1 MLINKMHFLKSL
13 YLRKSTSYSKKQK
26 IKQAENVYECVYR
39 LLAIIAA
46 LEINNMQKAIKECS
60 PNPN

>member
-1 MLINKMHFLKSL
+1 MHF
-13 YLRKSTSYSKKQK
+13 TSYSNMQK
-26 IKQAENVYECVYR
+26 IKQAENIYECVYR

-46 LEINNMQKAIKECS
+46 LEINNMQKAIKEGS